1 VRTKHKTAKP
11 GKRKEILATARRFLA
26 SGDVVNIRTIEG
38 QRYRGYV
45 DRAEDDCIRVTYF
58 VASRR
63 LPNFPRLF
71 VNLLPRNIVSIRVS
85 KAYSNPES
93 DPA

>member
-1 VRTKHKTAKP
+1 MKAKHKIAKP
-11 GKRKEILATARRFLA
+11 GRRKDILATARRFQA
-26 SGDVVNIRTIEG
+26 SGDVVNIRTIQG

-45 DRAEDDCIRVTYF
+45 DNAEDDCICITYF

-63 LPNFPRLF
+63 PGSPLR

-85 KAYSNPES
+85 KAYSDPES